1 MAASRSVAAAEFS
14 NAERVL
20 QNFQNAAQA
29 RDVKVAELLAETR
42 KKLEEMCGMHFPR
55 NVGAKVQA
63 RRAGRGKWVSAT
75 ITKVMVVDGKE
86 HFTVQYV
93 DKESEDR
100 EARFIRDG
108 SAVVNEKKLATA
120 LPGAARHRHGSSFR
134 RLFFCAS
141 G

>member
-1 MAASRSVAAAEFS
+1 
-14 NAERVL
+14 
-20 QNFQNAAQA
+20 
-29 RDVKVAELLAETR
+29 
-42 KKLEEMCGMHFPR
+42 
-55 NVGAKVQA
+55 
-63 RRAGRGKWVSAT
+63 
-75 ITKVMVVDGKE
+75 MVVDGKE